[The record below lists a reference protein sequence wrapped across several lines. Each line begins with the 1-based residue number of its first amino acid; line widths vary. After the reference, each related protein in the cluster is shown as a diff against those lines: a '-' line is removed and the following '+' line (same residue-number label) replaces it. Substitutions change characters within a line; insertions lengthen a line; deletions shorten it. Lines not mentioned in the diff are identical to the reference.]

1 MKIIG
6 AIVLLVLIARGFAR
20 EGRVIRLEQLY
31 EDNKEFREYVDRYS
45 EKHGISVDAA
55 MKHKIVAIVAK
66 DRFEYEV

>member
-6 AIVLLVLIARGFAR
+6 AIVLLVLIFKGLAR

-31 EDNKEFREYVDRYS
+31 EDNKEFRDYVDKYAQSR
-45 EKHGISVDAA
+45 GISVDAA

-66 DRFEYEV
+66 DKFEYEV